1 MDAGI
6 FGMIVADVIGQ
17 PLDFRAHPPPPGGLQ
32 FVGSITLTTGGNVCN
47 TGIAMARLGMSVA
60 AAGLV
65 GDDIL
70 GRAVLDRLRDAG
82 IDVTSVRCSDR
93 AQTSATVVAVEP
105 DGERCFFHAP
115 GASRLLDADAFRA
128 CFDVFRACA
137 WVQIG
142 YFGLLPTLTP
152 DLPALLGELR
162 QAAPGTKI
170 ALDTVNPPAEMSLLE
185 PILPHVDL
193 FAPSR
198 PEAAQLTGER
208 DPSRI
213 AAVFR
218 RFLPAGAV
226 LGIKLDADGCY
237 LDDSSQT
244 VHVPAYPIR
253 PVDTTGAGDGW
264 FAGLLTALRRQMPL
278 EQAGKFAN
286 RVAAD
291 CCLAIGA
298 SAGIRPYPDTLARL

>member
-1 MDAGI
+1 MDAAI

-17 PLDFRAHPPPPGGLQ
+17 PLDFRAHPPSPGGLQ

-60 AAGLV
+60 AAGLI

-70 GRAVLDRLRDAG
+70 GRAMLDRLRDAG
-82 IDVTSVRCSDR
+82 VEVTAVRSTDR

-115 GASRLLDADAFRA
+115 GASTLLDADAFRA
-128 CFDVFRACA
+128 CFDTFRACA

-152 DLPALLGELR
+152 QLPALLAELR

-170 ALDTVNPPAEMSLLE
+170 ALDTAHPPADMSLLE
-185 PILPHVDL
+185 PILPHIDL

-198 PEAAQLTGER
+198 PEASLLTGER
-208 DPSRI
+208 EPRRI

-218 RFLPAGAV
+218 KSLPPGAI

-237 LDDSSQT
+237 LDDSSQAIT
-244 VHVPAYPIR
+244 VPAYKIQ
-253 PVDTTGAGDGW
+253 PVDTTGAGDSW
-264 FAGLLTALRRQMPL
+264 YAGMLVALRRQMPL
-278 EQAGKFAN
+278 EQAGKLAN

-298 SAGIRPYPDTLARL
+298 STGIRSFEESSARL